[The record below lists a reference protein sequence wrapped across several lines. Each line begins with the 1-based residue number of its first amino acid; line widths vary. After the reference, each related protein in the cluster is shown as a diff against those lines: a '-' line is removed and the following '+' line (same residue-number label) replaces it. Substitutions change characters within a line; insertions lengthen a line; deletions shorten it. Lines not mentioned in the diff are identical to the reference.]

1 MLERIVCKNREEW
14 LSKRIHSI
22 GASEVAAAVGLSPF
36 KSPLELWQEKTGR
49 KEPKDLSG
57 NPFVQFGVRA
67 EEHLRGLYLAEHPNL
82 RGEYHP
88 YDILYQTDIPYLT
101 CTLDCELI
109 DTTNDSKGILEI
121 KTAETGKKK
130 QLEQWDNRIPDWYYA
145 QILHQ
150 QIAAGIEY
158 KFSTLYAKLRLLNGN
173 SYLREY
179 DFSRD
184 ELAND
189 REWLLDKAERF
200 WWFVKNDKMP
210 PVTIT

>member
-1 MLERIVCKNREEW
+1 MLERIHCKDREEW

-36 KSPLELWQEKTGR
+36 KTPLELWQEKTGR
-49 KEPKDLSG
+49 KVPKDLS
-57 NPFVQFGVRA
+57 NNAAVQFGTRA
-67 EEHLRGLYLAEHPNL
+67 EEYLRGLYLAEHPIL
-82 RGEYHP
+82 TGEYHP
-88 YDILYQTDIPYLT
+88 FDILYQTDVPYLT
-101 CTLDCELI
+101 CTLDCELFN
-109 DTTNDSKGILEI
+109 TTTGEKGILEI
-121 KTAETGKKK
+121 KTAETSKKK
-130 QLEQWDNRIPDWYYA
+130 QLEQWDGKIPDYYYA

-179 DFSRD
+179 DFSRED
-184 ELAND
+184 LAND

-200 WWFVKNDKMP
+200 WWCVTHDTMP
-210 PVTIT
+210 PITIG